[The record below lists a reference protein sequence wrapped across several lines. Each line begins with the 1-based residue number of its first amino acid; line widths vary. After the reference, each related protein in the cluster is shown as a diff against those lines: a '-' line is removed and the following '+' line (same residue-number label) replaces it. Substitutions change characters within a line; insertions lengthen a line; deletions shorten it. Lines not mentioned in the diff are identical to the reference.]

1 MSTFLSSNSIKSFLK
16 PEEQIERIKFG
27 SVDFISEVEF
37 LKKLKKSYEKKTP
50 LKIKLGA
57 DPSRPDIH
65 IGHTV
70 VINKLKTLQDLGHHV
85 QFLIGDFTALIGD
98 PSGKNTTRPILT
110 REEIN
115 DNARTYASQI
125 FKILDPE
132 KTEIVYNSSW
142 LLKLTSID
150 FIKLSAQYTVARML
164 ERDDFTK
171 RYKANIPISLHELM
185 YPLCQGYDSVALQ
198 TDLELGGTDQ
208 KFNLLVGRDLQSSY
222 KQEPQCILTMP
233 ILEGLDGVNKMSKS
247 LDNYIGVN
255 ESPKDMFGKCMRVS
269 DELMFRYYELLTD
282 LSMTEIA
289 EMKKDM
295 LSGAKHPREIK
306 VNLAKFLVKRF
317 HSMSAAQAAEDEFNR
332 IFVDKGLPD
341 QIEDY
346 VYETSAHNSL
356 QIGLVQ
362 LMVLSKVATSNSE
375 ATRLITGG
383 AVALINGDSDE
394 QLKTGEQQKISDSKL
409 KLNLNIGE
417 NFIIKAGKK
426 KFIKIVV
433 K

>member
-1 MSTFLSSNSIKSFLK
+1 MQSFLK
-16 PEEQIERIKFG
+16 PEEQLEQIKYG
-27 SVDFISEVEF
+27 TVDFISEGDF
-37 LKKLKKSYEKKTP
+37 LKKLKKSYDSKKP

-110 REEIN
+110 REEI
-115 DNARTYASQI
+115 DSNAKTYASQI
-125 FKILDPE
+125 FKILDPD
-132 KTEIVYNSSW
+132 KTEIVYNSHW

-150 FIKLSAQYTVARML
+150 FIKLTAQYTVARML

-171 RYKANIPISLHELM
+171 RFKGNVPISMHELI
-185 YPLCQGYDSVALQ
+185 YPLCQGYDSVALH

-255 ESPKDMFGKCMRVS
+255 ETPKDMFGKTMRVS
-269 DELMFRYYELLTD
+269 DELMFRYYELLT
-282 LSMTEIA
+282 SFKPA
-289 EMKKDM
+289 EVAAMKQEM
-295 LSGAKHPREIK
+295 LDGKRHPRDIK
-306 VNLAKFLVKRF
+306 VNLAKYLVARF
-317 HSMSAAQAAEDEFNR
+317 HSQTAAQAAEDEFNR
-332 IFVDKGLPD
+332 IFVDKGMPD
-341 QIEDY
+341 VIE
-346 VYETSAHNSL
+346 EFATTA
-356 QIGLVQ
+356 QTIGLVQ
-362 LMVLSKVATSNSE
+362 LMTQAGLTASNGE
-375 ATRLITGG
+375 ATRLVTGG
-383 AVALINGDSDE
+383 GVMID
-394 QLKTGEQQKISDSKL
+394 QQKISDAKL
-409 KLNLNIGE
+409 KLDLKSGE
-417 NFIIKAGKK
+417 CFILKAGKK

-433 K
+433 KP